1 MRRAQAGTVAEG
13 LRGRLR
19 RDLEATL
26 AAGTARSPL
35 DPPGGAVWLSGWA
48 WSCLSVGVTLW
59 LVAGY
64 HAGFAS
70 LNAAAA
76 VYPDWVLQWTTS
88 LGGETVP
95 FALALVLARRRPRVF
110 WALVLAALV
119 AVAYS
124 RGLKPLFDAARPPAV
139 LPLDSFNLI
148 GPEHRRASFPSGHS
162 VTAGV
167 FGGVLV
173 YYARQ
178 VETRALLILLAVL
191 VGLSRVAV
199 GVHWPVDVACG
210 LGGGVLAAW
219 IGARLAARWAALGTT
234 LSVHLA
240 LVGLCSLA
248 AVGMIL
254 GGGEYVQAR
263 PLLEV
268 LGWAVLVD
276 GVLGYVVGP
285 LWRVL
290 RVRGVDRS
298 GSTRRS

>member
-1 MRRAQAGTVAEG
+1 MAEG
-13 LRGRLR
+13 LLRRLG

-26 AAGTARSPL
+26 AAGAARTPL

-64 HAGFAS
+64 HAGFAAV
-70 LNAAAA
+70 NDAATA
-76 VYPDWVLQWTTS
+76 YPEWLLHWTTS
-88 LGGETVP
+88 FGGETVP

-148 GPEHRRASFPSGHS
+148 GPEHRRGSFPSGHS

-167 FGGVLV
+167 FCGVLV
-173 YYARQ
+173 FYARRL
-178 VETRALLILLAVL
+178 ETRVLLILLAVL

-199 GVHWPVDVACG
+199 GVHWPVDVAFG

-219 IGARLAARWAALGTT
+219 VGARLAARWVTLGTT
-234 LSVHLA
+234 PWVHLA
-240 LVGLCSLA
+240 LVALCSLA
-248 AVGMIL
+248 AVALTL

-263 PLLEV
+263 PLLEG
-268 LGWAVLVD
+268 LGWAVLAD
-276 GVLGYVVGP
+276 ACLGYVINP
-285 LWRVL
+285 LRRVL
-290 RVRGVDRS
+290 RMRGA
-298 GSTRRS
+298 

>member
-1 MRRAQAGTVAEG
+1 MADG
-13 LRGRLR
+13 LLGRLR
-19 RDLEATL
+19 LDLEATL
-26 AAGTARSPL
+26 AAGAARTAL

-48 WSCLSVGVTLW
+48 WSCLSVGLTLW

-70 LNAAAA
+70 VNDAATT
-76 VYPDWVLQWTTS
+76 YPDWLLQWTTS

-95 FALALVLARRRPRVF
+95 FALALVLARRHPRVF

-173 YYARQ
+173 YYARRA
-178 VETRALLILLAVL
+178 ETRVLLILLAVL

-199 GVHWPVDVACG
+199 GVHWPVDVAFG

-219 IGARLAARWAALGTT
+219 IGARLAARWATLGTKV
-234 LSVHLA
+234 SVHLA
-240 LVGLCSLA
+240 LVALCSLA
-248 AVGMIL
+248 AVGLIL

-263 PLLEV
+263 PLLAI
-268 LGWAVLVD
+268 LGWAALAD
-276 GVLGYVVGP
+276 ACLGYIVGP

-290 RVRGVDRS
+290 RVRGA
-298 GSTRRS
+298 